1 MPTDDSRECRHA
13 IVRGVAATFN
23 DCIKARGPHGE
34 QSTIDMDLARRQHAS
49 YCSLLEK
56 LGLEL
61 IRLDAD
67 DRFPDCCFVE
77 DTAVVAGDT
86 AIICEM
92 GASSRR
98 GEEEAVAGILRERR
112 PNVRR
117 LEPPATLD
125 GGDVIVT
132 GHKLLC
138 GLTERSN
145 RAAAE
150 KLEEFLEPEGLEVVP
165 VPVTHVLHLKSAC
178 TPVAPGV
185 VLVDEE
191 FADAEAF
198 AGFDRIVVPAAESYA
213 ANCLS
218 VNGTVVVSAGFP
230 RTRELVAERG
240 FPVELLDMTEF
251 RKAGGSLTCLSI
263 LL

>member
-1 MPTDDSRECRHA
+1 MPTDGTRRYA
-13 IVRGVAATFN
+13 IVRGVAGNFDN
-23 DCIKARGPHGE
+23 CIKPHGE
-34 QSTIDMDLARRQHAS
+34 PSAIDMDLARRQHAS
-49 YCSLLEK
+49 YCSLLET

-77 DTAVVAGDT
+77 DTAVVAGET

-98 GEEEAVAGILRERR
+98 GEEEAVAGVLRERSHSL
-112 PNVRR
+112 RR

-132 GHKLLC
+132 GNKVYC
-138 GLTERSN
+138 GMTERSN
-145 RAAAE
+145 RAAAA
-150 KLEEFLEPEGLEVVP
+150 KLEEFLEPEGMEVVP

-178 TPVAPGV
+178 TSLAPGV
-185 VLVDEE
+185 VLIAEQ
-191 FADAEAF
+191 FAGAEAF
-198 AGFDRIVVPAAESYA
+198 AGFDRIVVPAHESYA

-218 VNGTVVVSAGFP
+218 VNGTVVLSAGFP
-230 RTRELVAERG
+230 RTRKLVEERG
-240 FPVELLDMTEF
+240 YPVEPLEMTEF

>member
-1 MPTDDSRECRHA
+1 MRVDGARERA
-13 IVRGVAATFN
+13 IVRGVAGTF
-23 DCIKARGPHGE
+23 DTCIKPHGE
-34 QSTIDMDLARRQHAS
+34 PQAIDLDLARRQHAS
-49 YCSLLEK
+49 YCSILEK

-67 DRFPDCCFVE
+67 DQFPDCCFVE

-86 AIICEM
+86 AVICEM

-98 GEEEAVAGILRERR
+98 GEEEAVAGVLRERR
-112 PNVRR
+112 LNLRR
-117 LEPPATLD
+117 LEPPASLD

-132 GHKLLC
+132 GDQLFC
-138 GLTERSN
+138 GMSDRSN
-145 RAAAE
+145 RAAAG
-150 KLEEFLEPEGLEVVP
+150 KLDEFFLPEGLEVVP
-165 VPVTHVLHLKSAC
+165 VPVIHVLHLKSAC
-178 TPVAPGV
+178 TALSPGV
-185 VLVDEE
+185 VLIAEQ

-218 VNGTVVVSAGFP
+218 VNGTVVLSGGFP
-230 RTRELVAERG
+230 ATKKLVEERG
-240 FPVELLDMTEF
+240 FPVETLEMTEF

-263 LL
+263 IL